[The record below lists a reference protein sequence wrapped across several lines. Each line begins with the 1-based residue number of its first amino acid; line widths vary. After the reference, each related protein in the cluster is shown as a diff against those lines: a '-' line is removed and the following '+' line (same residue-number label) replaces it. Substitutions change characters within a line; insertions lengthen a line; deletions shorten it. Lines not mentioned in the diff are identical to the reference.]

1 MSTTTDATETTET
14 TAEPSPETDPV
25 RSTRTIVLGLLG
37 IGIVGVG
44 LWPTA
49 GELGLVAVAVLGLV
63 WYRLSELYTVA
74 LGHAVFL
81 WLLPTGSLS
90 PELLIAEFGLL
101 VVLVAPAL
109 EADAPGAVIVA
120 TVAALG
126 GLIAIAAGS
135 YWWRSDLWIAAAVL
149 LGALLGGGY
158 TLYRYELVRLDL
170 VEEGR
175 PT

>member
-1 MSTTTDATETTET
+1 MSTTTDAAETAET

-25 RSTRTIVLGLLG
+25 RSTRTIGLGLLG

-81 WLLPTGSLS
+81 WLLPTDSLS

-120 TVAALG
+120 TVAALC
-126 GLIAIAAGS
+126 GLVAIAAGS

-149 LGALLGGGY
+149 MGVLVGGGY

-170 VEEGR
+170 VGDDR
-175 PT
+175 TI